1 MHIYKAE
8 AKINGLVE
16 KIKANQSIS
25 YAVALDPWAP
35 SEREELL
42 KQKLNDR
49 FNTYASHLGY
59 SKASIYDTDLYYT
72 KSILVS
78 TNWNLNDDVFSPLK
92 VWEARHTPEHKRTN
106 LEHDEKVLV
115 GHMTNTWGLNTEGN
129 LIPDDILIDDLPKF
143 FHLANGAVI
152 YTSWED
158 DDLNSR
164 TDKLIS
170 QIKAGEKYVSME
182 ALFMG
187 FDYAVANGDDYYII
201 DRNED
206 TAFLTQHLRI
216 YGGSGEFDGCRI
228 GRLLR
233 SINFCGKGY
242 VDKPA
247 NPESIIFNDNKP
259 FDFSKASVENPFKN
273 KSGVSILCSSH
284 IDNTNNNKMENKS
297 VSDDILKSL
306 TDKQAEVESLKA
318 ELATLRDSQNTKALE
333 TLEAKVSSLEA
344 DKNNL
349 QVKLDEAVASIST
362 LTDEK
367 SNLAT
372 ELDKITKANEDLTN
386 QIKTAEEAQTKAN
399 RISSLVDG
407 GVDKTKAT
415 EKVEL
420 FANLS
425 DDQFNAVAAELIAAS
440 KALST
445 ETPVEETPSD
455 DPTVDGAE
463 SNADASV
470 LENVEA
476 EEEVTLASEN
486 EDGGEDS
493 AEALRSELSAT
504 FAKLLFGK

>member
-1 MHIYKAE
+1 MYIYKAE
-8 AKINGLVE
+8 AKVNGLVD
-16 KIKANQSIS
+16 KIKANQSIA
-25 YAVALDPWAP
+25 YAVALNPWTP
-35 SEREELL
+35 SEREALL
-42 KQKLNDR
+42 KHKLNEN
-49 FNTYASHLGY
+49 FNAYASHLGY
-59 SKASIYDTDLYYT
+59 SKSSVYDTDLYYT

-115 GHMTNTWGLNTEGN
+115 GHMTDTWGLDPEGN
-129 LIPDDILIDDLPKF
+129 LIPDDIVMDDLPKF

-152 YTSWED
+152 YTSWEN
-158 DDLNSR
+158 DDLNER

-201 DRNED
+201 NRNED

-228 GRLLR
+228 GRLLK

-259 FDFSKASVENPFKN
+259 FDFSKASIENPFKN

-284 IDNTNNNKMENKS
+284 LDNTNNNKLENKS

-333 TLEAKVSSLEA
+333 TLEAKVSTLET
-344 DKNNL
+344 DKNDL
-349 QVKLDEAVASIST
+349 QVKLNEAVASIST
-362 LTDEK
+362 LTEEK
-367 SNLAT
+367 SDLAT
-372 ELDKITKANEDLTN
+372 KLDEVTKANTDLTN
-386 QIKTAEEAQTKAN
+386 QIKVAEEAQTKAN

-407 GVDKTKAT
+407 GVDKVKAA

-420 FANLS
+420 FANLT
-425 DDQFNAVAAELIAAS
+425 DDQFNAIAAELIAAS

-445 ETPVEETPSD
+445 ESSNDETAPDS
-455 DPTVDGAE
+455 TVDE
-463 SNADASV
+463 TEENTSADV
-470 LENVEA
+470 LENVET

-486 EDGGEDS
+486 DNNDEDNTES
-493 AEALRSELSAT
+493 LRSELSVA
-504 FAKLLFGK
+504 FAKMFGK